1 MAPRLGGRKIPG
13 RRYVSGQLHAHL
25 VAIERLSQLGENGAA
40 TDDHVRKSRLLDARH
55 AVEFTG
61 RLLADYIRSH
71 GHGDPPRLV
80 INGYQIKLSDDGRN
94 VVLKTPRDASLRA
107 RNSPLST
114 SK

>member
-25 VAIERLSQLGENGAA
+25 VAIERLSQLGENKEA
-40 TDDHVRKSRLLDARH
+40 TDDYVRNSRLLDARH

-71 GHGDPPRLV
+71 SRGDPPRLV
-80 INGYQIKLSDDGRN
+80 INGYQIELSHDGLS
-94 VVLKTPRDASLRA
+94 VVLKTPLEATASWLVTYR
-107 RNSPLST
+107 ST